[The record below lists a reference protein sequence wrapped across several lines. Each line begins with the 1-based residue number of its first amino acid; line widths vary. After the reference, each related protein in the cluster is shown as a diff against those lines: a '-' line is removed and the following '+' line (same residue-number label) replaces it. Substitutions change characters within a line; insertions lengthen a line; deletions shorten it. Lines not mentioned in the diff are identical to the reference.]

1 MSLLSFSSIPP
12 TWGKVK
18 SEPLKLFPMSEYFP
32 YESLRPHQREFIELV
47 NEAVKNG
54 ENAIIEAPTGF
65 GKTVSVLAGILPYAI
80 EMGYKVLYLART
92 HRQMDR
98 VIEELKAINRKTP
111 ISGVE
116 LRSRKDLCLHSY
128 LTQFTTDAYNA
139 MVVCKNL
146 KKLGKCPFYENEK
159 KKKTEFDELIKFFLQ
174 EPSHPMEILDYAQ
187 TLELCPYDLTRR
199 IAEKANVIVASYL
212 YLLSPTIRENF
223 LSSLD
228 IDYSDL
234 IVVFDE
240 AHNLPD
246 QAISALS
253 DRLSI
258 HTVNRAI
265 KEADEYREHE
275 IANFL
280 SIFGKGLEM
289 LYEEKLRERDV
300 HEVPIQPELV
310 FAHVVDIL
318 NLDGRYLVKTLNE
331 MVAVGDS
338 IREDKIEKGKPPRS
352 YIGRVGEF
360 LLFWLSL
367 IGREDYLFLMSRD
380 KGLSLELVALD
391 PSKALSFV
399 KNVQS
404 AIFMSGTLT
413 PLEAFRDVM
422 GIENAKLKKFPR
434 MVKRENAQVL
444 VAKDVSTR
452 GEERSMEVYK
462 RMVDYIVEAVKLIPK
477 NVGVFTA
484 SYEVLQGLLSA
495 NLEVRLEGTGKA
507 IFIEKQGA
515 TSQENDLLVAKFKAH
530 ARGKGAVLLGVMGG
544 RNSEGQDYSGDEM
557 NGVILVGIPYA
568 RPTPRV
574 QAQIRYFERK
584 FPGKGRYYGY
594 YLPAHRKLVQ
604 AAGRVHRSAEEKGSI
619 IVLDY
624 RLLWKG
630 IKKDLPDWMRE
641 TMRPVDLGRMR
652 LYLRRFWQQPL
663 RGKA

>member
-1 MSLLSFSSIPP
+1 MTEL
-12 TWGKVK
+12 
-18 SEPLKLFPMSEYFP
+18 EYLP
-32 YESLRPHQREFIELV
+32 YRPRPHQLEFIELV
-47 NEAVKNG
+47 RDAVERG

-65 GKTVSVLAGILPYAI
+65 GKTVSVLAGVLPVAK
-80 EMGYKVLYLART
+80 ELGLKVLYLART

-98 VIEELKAINRKTP
+98 VIEELKAINGKAKV
-111 ISGVE
+111 SGVE
-116 LRSRKDLCLHSY
+116 MRSRKELCLHSY
-128 LTQFTTDAYNA
+128 LREYTTDAYTA

-146 KKLGKCPFYENEK
+146 RKSGKCPFYENEK
-159 KKKTEFDELIKFFLQ
+159 KKKAELDELVNFFL
-174 EPSHPMEILDYAQ
+174 ETPASPVEVLNYSE
-187 TLELCPYDLTRR
+187 TLEICPYDVTRLV
-199 IAEKANVIVASYL
+199 AYKADVIVASYL
-212 YLLSPTIRENF
+212 YALNPTIRENF
-223 LSSLD
+223 LTYLD
-228 IDYSDL
+228 LDYSDL
-234 IVVFDE
+234 IVIFDE

-253 DRLSI
+253 DRMSI

-280 SIFGKGLEM
+280 SIFGKGLEI
-289 LYEEKLRERDV
+289 LYSEKLGNRDV
-300 HEVPIQPELV
+300 EETPIAPELIFGHLMNV
-310 FAHVVDIL
+310 L
-318 NLDGRYLVKTLNE
+318 GLDTRWLVKTLNE
-331 MVAVGDS
+331 MVAVGDA
-338 IREDKIEKGKPPRS
+338 IREDRINKNKPPRS

-360 LLFWLSL
+360 LLLWLSL
-367 IGREDYLFLMSRD
+367 IGRDDYLFLLSRE

-391 PSKALSFV
+391 PSRALSFIRD
-399 KNVQS
+399 VQS

-422 GIENAKLKKFPR
+422 GIENARLKKFPR

-452 GEERSMEVYK
+452 GEERSMELYRK
-462 RMVDYIVEAVKLIPK
+462 MGDYIVEAVRLIPK

-495 NLEVRLEGTGKA
+495 NLQVRLEETGKA
-507 IFIEKQGA
+507 VFIEKQGA
-515 TSQENDLLVAKFKAH
+515 SSRENDLLVAQFKAH
-530 ARGKGAVLLGVMGG
+530 ARSGGAVLLGVMGG

-619 IVLDY
+619 IILDY
-624 RLLWKG
+624 RVLWRNVR
-630 IKKDLPDWMRE
+630 KDFPDWMVE
-641 TMRPVDLGRMR
+641 TMKPVDLARMR
-652 LYLRRFWQQPL
+652 LYLRRFWGTPAK
-663 RGKA
+663 G

>member
-1 MSLLSFSSIPP
+1 MSETGEGF
-12 TWGKVK
+12 
-18 SEPLKLFPMSEYFP
+18 EYFP
-32 YESLRPHQREFIELV
+32 YEELRPHQREFIDLV
-47 NEAVKNG
+47 AEAVKNG

-65 GKTVSVLAGILPYAI
+65 GKTVSVLAGILPYAK

-98 VIEELKAINRKTP
+98 VIEELKAINRRNP
-111 ISGVE
+111 VSGVE
-116 LRSRKDLCLHSY
+116 LRSRKDLCLHTY
-128 LTQFTTDAYNA
+128 LTQFTSDAYTA

-146 KKLGKCPFYENEK
+146 KKLKKCEFYENEK
-159 KKKTEFDELIKFFLQ
+159 KKKTEFDELVKFFLS
-174 EPSHPMEILDYAQ
+174 EPSHPAEILSYAE
-187 TLELCPYDLTRR
+187 TLELCPYDLTKR
-199 IAEKANVIVASYL
+199 IAEKADVIVASYL

-223 LSSLD
+223 ISSLD
-228 IDYSDL
+228 VDYSDL

-253 DRLSI
+253 DRISI

-265 KEADEYREHE
+265 KEADEYNEHE

-280 SIFGKGLEM
+280 SIFARGLEI
-289 LYEEKLRERDV
+289 LYDEKLKDRDV
-300 HEVPIQPELV
+300 HETPIQPELV
-310 FAHVVDIL
+310 FAHVIDIL
-318 NLDGRYLVKTLNE
+318 SLDTRRLVRILND
-331 MVAVGDS
+331 MVAVGDA
-338 IREDKIEKGKPPRS
+338 IREDRIEKGKPPRS

-380 KGLSLELVALD
+380 RGLSLELVALD
-391 PSKALSFV
+391 PSKALGFIR
-399 KNVQS
+399 NVQS
-404 AIFMSGTLT
+404 AVFMSGTLT
-413 PLEAFRDVM
+413 PMEAFRDVM
-422 GIENAKLKKFPR
+422 GIENVRMKKFPR

-452 GEERSMEVYK
+452 GDERSLQVYR
-462 RMVDYIVEAVKLIPK
+462 RMVEYIVEAAKLIPK

-495 NLEVRLEGTGKA
+495 NLQVRLEETGKA
-507 IFIEKQGA
+507 IFIEKQGVSSA
-515 TSQENDLLVAKFKAH
+515 ENDAMVASFKAH
-530 ARGKGAVLLGVMGG
+530 AKGRGAVLLGVMGG

-557 NGVILVGIPYA
+557 NGVVLVGIPYA

-624 RLLWKG
+624 RLLWSS

-641 TMRPVDLGRMR
+641 SMRPVDRARMR
-652 LYLRRFWQQPL
+652 LYLRRFWGT
-663 RGKA
+663 R

>member
-1 MSLLSFSSIPP
+1 MVNL
-12 TWGKVK
+12 
-18 SEPLKLFPMSEYFP
+18 EYFP
-32 YESLRPHQREFIELV
+32 YQSPRPHQEEFIRLV
-47 NEAVKNG
+47 DEAVRSG

-65 GKTVSVLAGILPYAI
+65 GKTISVLAGVLPYAK

-98 VIEELKAINRKTP
+98 VIEELKEINKKTP
-111 ISGVE
+111 VSGVE
-116 LRSRKDLCLHSY
+116 LRSRKELCLHNY
-128 LTQFTTDAYNA
+128 LREYTSDAYTA

-146 KKLGKCPFYENEK
+146 KKSGKCLFYENEK
-159 KKKTEFDELIKFFLQ
+159 KKREEFEEVARFFLG
-174 EPSHPMEILDYAQ
+174 EPSHPVEILGYAE
-187 TLELCPYDLTRR
+187 TLELCPYDLTRKV
-199 IAEKANVIVASYL
+199 AEKADVIVASYL
-212 YLLSPTIRENF
+212 YMISPGIREAF
-223 LSSLD
+223 LDGLGLT
-228 IDYSDL
+228 YSDL
-234 IVVFDE
+234 IVIFDE

-265 KEADEYREHE
+265 KEADEYRENE

-280 SIFGKGLEM
+280 SIFGRGLEI
-289 LYEEKLRERDV
+289 LYAEKFSEREV
-300 HEVPIQPELV
+300 SEVPIAPESI
-310 FAHVVDIL
+310 FAHLINVLGIDT
-318 NLDGRYLVKTLNE
+318 RYLIKTLNE

-338 IREDKIEKGKPPRS
+338 IREDRIEKNQPPRS

-360 LLFWLSL
+360 LLLWFSL
-367 IGREDYLFLMSRD
+367 IGREDYLFLMTKE

-391 PSKALSFV
+391 PSKALTFV
-399 KNVQS
+399 KDVQS

-422 GIENAKLKKFPR
+422 GIENARLKKFPR
-434 MVKRENAQVL
+434 MVKRENALVL

-452 GEERSMEVYK
+452 GSERSLEVYRK
-462 RMVDYIVEAVKLIPK
+462 MIDYIVEAVKIIPK

-495 NLEVRLEGTGKA
+495 NITVRLEETGKA
-507 IFIEKQGA
+507 IFVEKQNA
-515 TSQENDLLVAKFKAH
+515 SSKENDTMIAQFKAH
-530 ARGKGAVLLGVMGG
+530 AKGNGAVLLGVMGG

-557 NGVILVGIPYA
+557 NGVILVGLPYA

-574 QAQIRYFERK
+574 EAQVRYFESK

-594 YLPAHRKLVQ
+594 YLPAHRRLVQ

-619 IVLDY
+619 IILDY
-624 RLLWKG
+624 RALWRSV
-630 IKKDLPDWMRE
+630 KKDFPDWLRE
-641 TMRPVDLGRMR
+641 GMKPVDLARMR
-652 LYLRRFWQQPL
+652 LYLRRFWASEQ
-663 RGKA
+663 

>member
-1 MSLLSFSSIPP
+1 MVNL
-12 TWGKVK
+12 
-18 SEPLKLFPMSEYFP
+18 EYFP
-32 YESLRPHQREFIELV
+32 YTPRPHQREFIELV
-47 NEAVKNG
+47 QKATENG
-54 ENAIIEAPTGF
+54 ENVIIEAPTGF
-65 GKTVSVLAGILPYAI
+65 GKTISVLAGVLPYAK

-98 VIEELKAINRKTP
+98 VIEELKEISKRAP
-111 ISGVE
+111 VSGVE
-116 LRSRKDLCLHSY
+116 MRSRKELCLHNY
-128 LTQFTTDAYNA
+128 LREYTTDAYTA

-146 KKLGKCPFYENEK
+146 RKAGKCQFYENEK
-159 KKKTEFDELIKFFLQ
+159 KKKAELDELTRFFL
-174 EPSHPMEILDYAQ
+174 ETPSHPVEILNYSE
-187 TLELCPYDLTRR
+187 TLGICPYDVTKL
-199 IAEKANVIVASYL
+199 IAYNSDVIVASYL
-212 YLLSPTIRENF
+212 YVLNPSIRENF
-223 LSSLD
+223 LTYLD
-228 IDYSDL
+228 LDYSDL

-253 DRLSI
+253 DRMSI

-280 SIFGKGLEM
+280 SIFGKGLE
-289 LYEEKLRERDV
+289 LLHSEKLGNREV
-300 HEVPIQPELV
+300 EEIPLVPELV
-310 FAHVVDIL
+310 FGHVMDVL
-318 NLDGRYLVKTLNE
+318 GLDTRWLVKTLNE

-338 IREDKIEKGKPPRS
+338 IREDRINKNQPPRS
-352 YIGRVGEF
+352 YVGRVGEF
-360 LLFWLSL
+360 LLLWFSL
-367 IGREDYLFLMSRD
+367 IGRDDYLFLLSRE

-391 PSKALSFV
+391 PSRALGFIKDV
-399 KNVQS
+399 RS

-422 GIENAKLKKFPR
+422 GIENARLKKFPR

-444 VAKDVSTR
+444 VARDVSTR
-452 GEERSMEVYK
+452 GEERSLHLYK
-462 RMVDYIVEAVKLIPK
+462 KMADYIVEAVKLIPK
-477 NVGVFTA
+477 NVGVFAA

-495 NLEVRLEGTGKA
+495 NLQLRLEETGKA
-507 IFIEKQGA
+507 VFVERQGA
-515 TSQENDLLVAKFKAH
+515 SSRENDLLVSQFKAH
-530 ARGKGAVLLGVMGG
+530 AKESGAVLLGVMGG
-544 RNSEGQDYSGDEM
+544 RNSEGQDYTGDEM

-619 IVLDY
+619 IILDY
-624 RLLWKG
+624 RVLWRNVR
-630 IKKDLPDWMRE
+630 KDLPDWMVE
-641 TMRPVDLGRMR
+641 TMKPVDLARMR
-652 LYLRRFWQQPL
+652 LYLKRFWSNNGG
-663 RGKA
+663 R

>member
-1 MSLLSFSSIPP
+1 
-12 TWGKVK
+12 
-18 SEPLKLFPMSEYFP
+18 MSEYFP
-32 YESLRPHQREFIELV
+32 YNKLRPHQQEFINLV
-47 NEAVKNG
+47 NEAVRKG
-54 ENAIIEAPTGF
+54 ENVIIEAPTGF
-65 GKTVSVLAGILPYAI
+65 GKTVSVLAGILPHAI
-80 EMGYKVLYLART
+80 EMGYKVIYLART
-92 HRQMDR
+92 HKQMDR

-111 ISGVE
+111 VSGVE
-116 LRSRKDLCLHSY
+116 LRSRKDLCLHTY
-128 LTQFTTDAYNA
+128 LVNYTTDAYNA

-146 KKLGKCPFYENEK
+146 KKLGKCPYYENEK
-159 KKKTEFDELIKFFLQ
+159 KKREEFNEVVRFFLQ

-187 TLELCPYDLTRR
+187 TLELCPYDMTRR

-228 IDYSDL
+228 IEYSDL

-258 HTVNRAI
+258 HTISRAI

-280 SIFGKGLEM
+280 SIFARGLEI

-300 HEVPIQPELV
+300 QEVPIQPELI

-331 MVAVGDS
+331 MVEVGDS
-338 IREDKIEKGKPPRS
+338 IREDRIEKGKPPRS
-352 YIGRVGEF
+352 YVGRVGEF

-367 IGREDYLFLMSRD
+367 IGREDYLFLMSRE

-391 PSKALSFV
+391 PAKALSFI

-413 PLEAFRDVM
+413 PLEAFHDVM
-422 GIENAKLKKFPR
+422 GIENARLKKFPR

-444 VAKDVSTR
+444 VARDVSTR
-452 GEERSMEVYK
+452 GDERSMESYRK
-462 RMVDYIVEAVKLIPK
+462 MVDYIVEAVKLIPK
-477 NVGVFTA
+477 NVGVFAA

-495 NLEVRLEGTGKA
+495 NLEVRLEETGKA

-515 TSQENDLLVAKFKAH
+515 SSKENDLLVAKFKAH
-530 ARGKGAVLLGVMGG
+530 ARDRGAVLLGVMGG

-557 NGVILVGIPYA
+557 NGVVLVGIPYA

-604 AAGRVHRSAEEKGSI
+604 AAGRVHRSTEEKGSI

-624 RLLWKG
+624 RLLWNS

-663 RGKA
+663 QGKATKEGTAFR

>member
-1 MSLLSFSSIPP
+1 
-12 TWGKVK
+12 
-18 SEPLKLFPMSEYFP
+18 MSEYFP

-47 NEAVKNG
+47 DEAVKNG

-111 ISGVE
+111 VSGVE

-159 KKKTEFDELIKFFLQ
+159 KKKTEFDELVKFFLQ

-310 FAHVVDIL
+310 FAHVMDIL

-338 IREDKIEKGKPPRS
+338 IREDRIEKGKPPRS

-495 NLEVRLEGTGKA
+495 NLEVRLEETGKA

-652 LYLRRFWQQPL
+652 LYLRRFWS
-663 RGKA
+663 